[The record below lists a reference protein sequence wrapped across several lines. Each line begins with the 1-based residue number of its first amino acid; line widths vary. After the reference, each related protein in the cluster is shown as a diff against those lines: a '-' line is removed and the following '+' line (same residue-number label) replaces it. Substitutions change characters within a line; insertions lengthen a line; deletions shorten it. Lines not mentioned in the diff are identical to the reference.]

1 MSGHFGAFQSLGAAM
16 LKAVL
21 AILCLAVGAVSSVGA
36 EDYPRRGG
44 TSEDYAA
51 IEAIE
56 RDWQAAYGARDFE
69 ALADLYTED
78 GWVMA
83 RRRPAMRGREE
94 IAGFFAAV
102 AEDTKLA
109 VVFDVEELEVI
120 GDYAWNTARFALTYQ
135 PMSGGEAI
143 HDFGRALILYKKG
156 DDGRWRIHRDMD
168 TPTPDAEDMTPP
180 VPR

>member
-1 MSGHFGAFQSLGAAM
+1 MPRLSEISLFIGLTLM
-16 LKAVL
+16 LSL
-21 AILCLAVGAVSSVGA
+21 PA
-36 EDYPRRGG
+36 EAYEKRGG
-44 TSEDYAA
+44 SAADYAA

-56 RDWQAAYGARDFE
+56 VQWQVAYGARDFE

-94 IAGFFAAV
+94 IRDFFASV
-102 AEDTKLA
+102 AESTKLA
-109 VVFDVEELEVI
+109 VRFDVEELEVV

-135 PMSGGEAI
+135 PMAGGESV
-143 HDFGRALILYKKG
+143 HDFGRALIIYRKG

-180 VPR
+180 VPK